1 MNILTK
7 SFAIMVLLGAG
18 IAPAWASSSSFMAV
32 PSISSITAQ
41 VGNWIAVELQV
52 YITKALCAPRATGTS
67 APSVTILDG
76 NHMIIEAKRLPAES
90 APFHGLSGPRK
101 ARAHS

>member
-1 MNILTK
+1 MNILVK
-7 SFAIMVLLGAG
+7 SLAVTVFLGAS
-18 IAPAWASSSSFMAV
+18 ITPARALSSSFVAV

-41 VGNWIAVELQV
+41 VGNWIAVELQA
-52 YITKALCAPRATGTS
+52 YIIKALCTPRASGTS

-101 ARAHS
+101 ARSQS